1 MTIPVGNTWF
11 GKNGIMGLCMI
22 IGGSI
27 FLFLSFVKN
36 MNDEEISRAVS
47 IQKKSVA
54 DAAVGVARNNQGAIK
69 QAAWDNKEV
78 IGQVAYDNRD
88 VIG

>member
-1 MTIPVGNTWF
+1 MTTNSTDSLFSKGNL
-11 GKNGIMGLCMI
+11 MGLAMI

-27 FLFLSFVKN
+27 FLFLSFFKN

-54 DAAVGVARNNQGAIK
+54 DAAIGVAKNNQGAIK

-78 IGQVAYDNRD
+78 IAEVAYDNRD
-88 VIG
+88 AIG